1 MWQGR
6 GKSDRILLS
15 HTWTVSPFT
24 HVSANDLSLQTE
36 RYQNQSPNSFLKDE
50 LEDFFQKSFFFL
62 KKKKEK
68 TQNFEIE
75 FLLRHRAW
83 GKAMNVNLG
92 SKDPEN
98 FEKKTEYTT
107 VYVIRTPAL
116 ASKVN
121 QRVLRHCNPFSFIVA
136 SISTVKN
143 TFVYLFCIDGNS
155 LLSHQTLA
163 VILLPTYR
171 NAYINFNSYM

>member
-1 MWQGR
+1 M
-6 GKSDRILLS
+6 
-15 HTWTVSPFT
+15 
-24 HVSANDLSLQTE
+24 
-36 RYQNQSPNSFLKDE
+36 YQLTICHFRLKDIKTSHQIH
-50 LEDFFQKSFFFL
+50 FSKMNWKISFRNLFSFL

-121 QRVLRHCNPFSFIVA
+121 QRVPRHCNPFSFIVA

-143 TFVYLFCIDGNS
+143 TFVYLFCIDWNS